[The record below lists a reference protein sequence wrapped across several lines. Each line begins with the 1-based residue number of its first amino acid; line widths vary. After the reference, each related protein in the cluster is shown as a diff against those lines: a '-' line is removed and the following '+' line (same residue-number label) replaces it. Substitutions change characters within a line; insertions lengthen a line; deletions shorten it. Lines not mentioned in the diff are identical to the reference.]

1 MDELHNNLKG
11 MATPIIYQPID
22 NADERTKIVRQLWG
36 RLIVLSIL
44 IGVLFAGAISIKV
57 TQDGMTAAIENA
69 RVEAADNVL
78 ISRENGY
85 RNRAVNCQLA
95 VALSQ
100 PLLDTC
106 KDPEVIKYYNPLEAP
121 TAGGSSPAQTK
132 LRALICLDLRSRG
145 IAPENC
151 EDVETPVPAP

>member
-1 MDELHNNLKG
+1 M
-11 MATPIIYQPID
+11 
-22 NADERTKIVRQLWG
+22 
-36 RLIVLSIL
+36 LIVLSIL

-85 RNRAVNCQLA
+85 KNRAVNCQLA
-95 VALSQ
+95 IALSQ
-100 PLLDTC
+100 PLLASC
-106 KDPEVIKYYNPLEAP
+106 KDPEVLKYYDTTVPP
-121 TAGGSSPAQTK
+121 TAGGNSVAQAK
-132 LRALICLDLRSRG
+132 LRALICLDLRSKG

-151 EDVETPVPAP
+151 EDVNTPVTAP